1 MENNST
7 SKKSK
12 DLLKSIKKI
21 EIKTSRIVN
30 NYFVGEYHSM
40 FKGRGMEFDEVREYS
55 VFDDIRAMDWKV
67 TARYGRPFIKCFKEE
82 RELTVF
88 IMADISESNNYSSVN
103 KLKKDIIVEL
113 TASFAFSAVKN
124 NDKVGLILFTDGI
137 EKFVP
142 PRKGRNHIL
151 RIIKEILE
159 YKPHSKKTDI
169 ANSLLYFNKIQ
180 KRHSI
185 LILITDFFSDMPKRE
200 IEIASKR
207 HDVIACIVG
216 DKREKY
222 IDDMGIISIV
232 DPETNESMYIDTS
245 NKQIRNKYNNKIKK
259 YMDDKISFLRRHNID
274 TLEISTEGDYTKS
287 LMNFFK
293 KRAHKR

>member
-137 EKFVP
+137 ERFVP

>member
-88 IMADISESNNYSSVN
+88 IMGDISESNNYSSVN
-103 KLKKDIIVEL
+103 KLKKDI
-113 TASFAFSAVKN
+113 
-124 NDKVGLILFTDGI
+124 
-137 EKFVP
+137 
-142 PRKGRNHIL
+142 H
-151 RIIKEILE
+151 
-159 YKPHSKKTDI
+159 
-169 ANSLLYFNKIQ
+169 
-180 KRHSI
+180 
-185 LILITDFFSDMPKRE
+185 
-200 IEIASKR
+200 
-207 HDVIACIVG
+207 
-216 DKREKY
+216 
-222 IDDMGIISIV
+222 
-232 DPETNESMYIDTS
+232 
-245 NKQIRNKYNNKIKK
+245 
-259 YMDDKISFLRRHNID
+259 
-274 TLEISTEGDYTKS
+274 
-287 LMNFFK
+287 
-293 KRAHKR
+293 